1 MKRLLL
7 LPLALLCA
15 LPAAAAAQAGSC
27 VLVENRFVNRQ
38 DMGGGYV
45 VLSVAGPLRVECDGG
60 TTLRADSA
68 TVYSASNEVQLFGN
82 VDYRDP
88 TRTLTSNYAT
98 YSSAMGRLYATG
110 NVVFTDVTR
119 GSTLRGP
126 ELEYFRAMQGRPQPQ
141 VNAGQRPHLTIVPS
155 GSAENREPLQVDGD
169 RITSVGENF
178 FSASGNVVIHRSD
191 LDATAAEATHDGA
204 AQTLNLRGNARI
216 RGERFDLIGETV
228 DATLPQ
234 NRLERVVAR
243 RDAELV
249 SDRLRVDGP
258 EIHLFFQDDLLQRL
272 VTRGPAGAGAGEGAQ
287 ARPLVAATGLL
298 LEADS
303 VEAVLPGQVLERVYA
318 VGRAHAETVDTAG
331 RPPAPTG
338 PRARLAKQERPGEP
352 GVTRDR
358 DWVLGDTIVGYFVR
372 KDSAAAPRPVSADS
386 LAPEDEVELERV
398 VTTGSARAFYRVRD
412 ENDRVGEV
420 PAMNYLVAREI
431 ELTMEDG
438 AMEVAEA
445 RGLQRGVYLDPAA
458 PGTAAP
464 APAQGGPE
472 ATPQTPP
479 AQTPPPPASP
489 GRSR

>member
-1 MKRLLL
+1 MKRRLL

-15 LPAAAAAQAGSC
+15 LPAAGAAQAGSC
-27 VLVENRFVNRQ
+27 ALVENRFVNRQ

-45 VLSVAGPLRVECDGG
+45 VIHVSGPLRVDCDGG

-68 TVYSASNEVQLFGN
+68 TVYGASNEVHLHGS

-88 TRTLTSNYAT
+88 TRTLTSRYAT
-98 YSSAMGRLYATG
+98 YSSVTGRLYATG
-110 NVVFTDVTR
+110 NVVFTDVAR

-126 ELEYFRAMQGRPQPQ
+126 ELEYFRVMPGRPQPQ
-141 VNAGQRPHLTIVPS
+141 VIAGQRPHLTVVPS
-155 GSAENREPLQVDGD
+155 GNAENREPLEIDGD

-178 FSASGNVVIHRSD
+178 FSASGNVVIRRSD

-216 RGERFDLIGETV
+216 QGERFDLSGETV
-228 DATLPQ
+228 DATMPG

-272 VTRGPAGAGAGEGAQ
+272 VTRRPAGQEGGE
-287 ARPLVAATGLL
+287 RPLVAATGLR

-331 RPPAPTG
+331 QPPAPTG
-338 PRARLAKQERPGEP
+338 PRARLARQERPAEP

-358 DWVLGDTIVGYFVR
+358 DWVLGDTVVGYFAPR
-372 KDSAAAPRPVSADS
+372 DSAAAPAPRARADA
-386 LAPEDEVELERV
+386 APEDEVELERV
-398 VTTGSARAFYRVRD
+398 VAKGSARAFYRVRD
-412 ENDRVGEV
+412 EEDRVPEV
-420 PAMNYLVAREI
+420 PGMNYLVAREI
-431 ELTMEDG
+431 ELTMRDG
-438 AMEVAEA
+438 AMDVAEA
-445 RGLQRGVYLDPAA
+445 RGLQRGVYLDPSA
-458 PGTAAP
+458 PVAP
-464 APAQGGPE
+464 APAPPAPGPE
-472 ATPQTPP
+472 A
-479 AQTPPPPASP
+479 
-489 GRSR
+489 RR